1 MTSLDTALACRA
13 ALEDTKGRNI
23 VILDLRNLSSVTDYF
38 VIVSGSSQPHLR
50 ALQDG
55 IHAHLKEQ
63 GVTAYRRSVDPEG
76 SWLCLDY
83 VDVVVHI
90 MSEEAREY
98 YTLEELWAEA
108 PRV

>member
-1 MTSLDTALACRA
+1 MTPLDIALACRT
-13 ALEDTKGRNI
+13 ALEDNKGRQV
-23 VILDLRNLSSVTDYF
+23 VILDLRTLSNVTDYF

-55 IHAHLKEQ
+55 VHAALKAVGIQ
-63 GVTAYRRSVDPEG
+63 SYRRSADSEG
-76 SWLCLDY
+76 SWMCLDY

-98 YTLEELWAEA
+98 YTLEELWGEA
-108 PRV
+108 PQV

>member
-1 MTSLDTALACRA
+1 MTPLEIALACRT
-13 ALEDTKGRNI
+13 ALEENKGREI
-23 VILDLRNLSSVTDYF
+23 VVLDLRTLSNVTDYF

-55 IHAHLKEQ
+55 VHAALKAAGIHS
-63 GVTAYRRSVDPEG
+63 YRRSSDPEG
-76 SWLCLDY
+76 AWMCLDY

-98 YTLEELWAEA
+98 YTLEELWGEA
-108 PRV
+108 PQV